1 MDKITFPMPGPNEL
15 ECPRLSTTRASGG
28 IVEMIVPVLVPGQP
42 VREHEIRLSI
52 SLEHAQHMA
61 GQLRAA
67 IVTAK
72 VQLRRR

>member
-1 MDKITFPMPGPNEL
+1 
-15 ECPRLSTTRASGG
+15 
-28 IVEMIVPVLVPGQP
+28 MIVPVLVPGQP